1 MIKSILRNWLPIAVV
16 ITAMSGLVYLAV
28 QQALRQGANDP
39 QIQMAEDAATVLAHG
54 GTVESVLP
62 TTQVDLEQSIAPFI
76 TVFDDTGTPL
86 ASSGL
91 LHGQMPPIPAGVF
104 DYVRQHGEDRITWQP
119 EPGVRQAIVVVSYTG
134 SPSGFVVAGRSLREV
149 ERRED
154 GALLEAGAA
163 WLVTMFGSLVV
174 VVGSE
179 FCLSDNTPGRGSWGS
194 LGKS

>member
-1 MIKSILRNWLPIAVV
+1 
-16 ITAMSGLVYLAV
+16 
-28 QQALRQGANDP
+28 
-39 QIQMAEDAATVLAHG
+39 MAEDAAAVLARG
-54 GTVESVLP
+54 DRVESVLP

-91 LHGQMPPIPAGVF
+91 LHGQMPAIPAGVF

-134 SPSGFVVAGRSLREV
+134 DHSGFVVAGRSLREV

-154 GALLEAGAA
+154 QALMEAGAA
-163 WLVTMFGSLVV
+163 GTVTLFASLVV
-174 VVGSE
+174 VAGSE
-179 FCLSDNTPGRGSWGS
+179 FCLSDRKA
-194 LGKS
+194 GK